1 MAKLKAVLDSLEGVD
16 DAVKGLYVERDG
28 KHYLDAEGVEDVS
41 GLKSSLEKQKREA
54 KEAREALKRYDGI
67 DPEEFQRLKE
77 AADAAEAKKLE
88 AEGNYK
94 EIRERDAKAHA
105 KELEKRDAEIGR
117 RDRFIEKLVIENEL
131 NAAIEKVGVIPELKD
146 GARALFMIKGAKVV
160 ATEDGY
166 NGLLGD
172 VPISDY
178 VESWAKTDEA
188 AHYLR
193 PTGAGGSGTKS
204 GKAAPSG
211 NKPRSEMSNAEK
223 AAFIDKH
230 GQAAYFD
237 LPLK

>member
-1 MAKLKAVLDSLEGVD
+1 MAKLKSVLDSLDGVD
-16 DAVKGLYVERDG
+16 ESLHGFYVERDG
-28 KHYLDAEGVEDVS
+28 KHYLDAEGVEDVG
-41 GLKSSLEKQKREA
+41 GLKSALAKEKAAAKAA
-54 KEAREALKRYDGI
+54 KEALAKYDGF

-77 AADAAEAKKLE
+77 AAEAAEAKKLE

-94 EIRERDAKAHA
+94 EIRERDAKAFA
-105 KELEKRDAEIGR
+105 KEIEKRDAEIGR
-117 RDRFIEKLVIENEL
+117 RDKFIEKLVVENEL
-131 NAAIEKVGVIPELKD
+131 NAAIEKVGVISELKD

-211 NKPRSEMSNAEK
+211 SKPRSEMTNAEK